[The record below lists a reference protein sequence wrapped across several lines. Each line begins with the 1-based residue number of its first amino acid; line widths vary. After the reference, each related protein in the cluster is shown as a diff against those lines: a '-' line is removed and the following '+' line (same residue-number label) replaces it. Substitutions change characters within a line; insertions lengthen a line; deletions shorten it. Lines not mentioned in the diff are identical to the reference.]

1 MNKDIFVNF
10 ITNHFNHCVAY
21 GEFADELEHAD
32 VIPVPKRYDKTNYR
46 PESILNDILKIYE
59 KLIYKQLSK
68 SFDSLLVANQC
79 QFGKGFSSMYCLLV
93 CWKISR
99 K

>member
-32 VIPVPKRYDKTNYR
+32 YPKGMIRQITDQKV
-46 PESILNDILKIYE
+46 
-59 KLIYKQLSK
+59 
-68 SFDSLLVANQC
+68 F
-79 QFGKGFSSMYCLLV
+79 
-93 CWKISR
+93 
-99 K
+99 